1 MLTLFG
7 EAISGAHYNPAISL
21 VFMLR
26 KNSSHFGSRRL
37 KGIFYMI
44 AQLLGGLI
52 AALISKFLLKG
63 DGFVLAATPMVDGYK
78 SYRIT
83 ASMISEFVGSFVFI
97 FLFML
102 CTDKKTQYSEDKVI
116 NCFIMS
122 SAYISARLMAGGAF
136 ITHLTGSY
144 KTQENDHMITL
155 TKTNYVGPLL
165 NPALAIG

>member
-26 KNSSHFGSRRL
+26 KNSAHFGSRRL

-63 DGFVLAATPMVDGYK
+63 DGFILAATPMVDEDGF
-78 SYRIT
+78 RIT

-136 ITHLTGSY
+136 ITHLTGTY
-144 KTQENDHMITL
+144 AMQENDHMITL
-155 TKTNYVGPLL
+155 
-165 NPALAIG
+165 